1 MVTIFVKIYFAIL
14 NAQIIKAFK
23 MINRNDCQLLRFMQ
37 DKEFTRLCN
46 VNKDRMCNDFVYIQ
60 LRPVLKLKL
69 MCKTM
74 GNENLCQKQT
84 SR

>member
-1 MVTIFVKIYFAIL
+1 MTVSL
-14 NAQIIKAFK
+14 E
-23 MINRNDCQLLRFMQ
+23 LLRFMQ

-46 VNKDRMCNDFVYIQ
+46 VNKDCMCNDFVYIQ